1 MYSVRQATEKD
12 AVAIR
17 DVATKAWYNIFKYLC
32 CFNS

>member
-17 DVATKAWYNIFKYLC
+17 DVATKAWH
-32 CFNS
+32 